1 MLTMRSSGARLL
13 LILTALTAPSLTL
26 AQNGGDRTGR
36 TNLDT
41 VRVKGERSESRG
53 YRATTLRSRTGTAM
67 PLRDVPQSVSVVTR
81 AQIADQ
87 AMQSMS
93 DVVRYVPGVT
103 MGQGEGHRD
112 APTIRGVGSTADFF
126 VNGVRDDA
134 QYLRDVYNLEQ
145 VEALKGANA
154 LAFGRGGGGGVINR
168 ITKEA
173 QWRRFGD
180 VSLEAGSY
188 SHTRGTF
195 DVGNALSPRAA
206 VRLTGMAEH
215 SGSFRK
221 AVDLD
226 RSGVNPTVAMLLG
239 STSVRLGF
247 EHFQDRRTVDR
258 GIPSLNGVPLA
269 GATRTFFGN
278 PDENSSR
285 AFVRS
290 GSAVVERGDGGGVMV
305 RSQLRFTD
313 YDKGYQNTVPG
324 SVTADGSEVT
334 ISAYRNDTRRR
345 NLFNQTDVIAHRTT
359 GPVRHQ
365 FVVGAELARQATDNF
380 RQTGYF
386 TGTATSVR
394 APIGAPTL
402 GTPLTFRQSA
412 TDADNSA
419 LAHVVSG
426 YLQHQAEL
434 GSHWQTT
441 LGLRW
446 DRFAIDVDDH
456 RSGATRSR
464 TDALVS
470 PRAGL
475 VFKPIEALSAYGS
488 YGTSSLP
495 SSGEQFS
502 SLDATTETLAPERF
516 RNREVGLKW
525 DASRSLAVTVA
536 LYQLDRTN
544 TRANDP
550 NTPGRIVQTGAQRST
565 GGELGV
571 TGNVTSRW
579 QVAGGWAVQ
588 RATIRRA
595 TASAAAGATVPLV
608 PYQMLS
614 LWNRLRL
621 QQRVGAA
628 IGVVHQGRMYAAIDN
643 TVALPAFTRWDGA
656 LYVDLSRQLRMQVNV
671 ENLLDASY
679 HATSHGNNNILP
691 GAPRTVRMSLVA
703 SP

>member
-1 MLTMRSSGARLL
+1 MQRLSAAHLL
-13 LILTALTAPSLTL
+13 LSLATLTTPALTV
-26 AQNGGDRTGR
+26 AQNGGTRTGT

-41 VRVKGERSESRG
+41 VRVKGERTESRG
-53 YRATTLRSRTGTAM
+53 YRATTLRSGTRTPT
-67 PLRDVPQSVSVVTR
+67 PLRDVPQSVAVITR

-87 AMQSMS
+87 AMRSMS

-112 APTIRGVGSTADFF
+112 APTIRGVSSTADFF

-134 QYLRDVYNLEQ
+134 QYLRDVYNLER

-154 LAFGRGGGGGVINR
+154 LAFGRGGGGGVLNR
-168 ITKEA
+168 VTKEA
-173 QWRRFGD
+173 QWMRSGD
-180 VSLEAGSY
+180 LSLEAGSF

-215 SGSFRK
+215 SGSFRN
-221 AVDLD
+221 AIGLD

-239 STSVRLGF
+239 STALRLGF

-258 GIPSLNGVPLA
+258 GIPSFNGVPLA
-269 GATRTFFGN
+269 GATRAFFGN
-278 PDENSSR
+278 PDENRSR

-290 GSAVVERGDGGGVMV
+290 GSAVVERGEERGVMV
-305 RSQLRFTD
+305 RSHLRFTD
-313 YDKGYQNTVPG
+313 YDKSYQNTVPG
-324 SVTADGSEVT
+324 SVSADGSEVT
-334 ISAYRNDTRRR
+334 IAAYRNDTRRR
-345 NLFNQTDVIAHRTT
+345 NLFNQTDVIASRTT
-359 GPVRHQ
+359 GAVRHV
-365 FVVGAELARQATDNF
+365 FLVGAEFARQATDNF
-380 RQTGYF
+380 RETGYF
-386 TGTATSVR
+386 DGTATSVR
-394 APIGAPTL
+394 ALIGAPTI
-402 GTPLTFRQSA
+402 GTPVAFRQSA

-426 YLQHQAEL
+426 YVQHQAEL
-434 GSHWQTT
+434 GTHWQTT
-441 LGLRW
+441 VGLRW
-446 DRFAIDVDDH
+446 DRFAIDFDDH
-456 RSGATRSR
+456 RSGAARSR

-488 YGTSSLP
+488 YSISSLP

-516 RNREVGLKW
+516 TNREVGLKW
-525 DASRSLAVTVA
+525 DARPSLAVTVA
-536 LYQLDRTN
+536 LFQLDRTN

-550 NTPGRIVQTGAQRST
+550 NTPGRIVQTGAQRSS

-571 TGNVTSRW
+571 TGHVTSRW
-579 QVAGGWAVQ
+579 QLAGGWAVQ

-595 TASAAAGATVPLV
+595 TSSAAAGATIPLV

-614 LWNRLRL
+614 LWNRVRL

-628 IGVVHQGRMYAAIDN
+628 LGIVHQGRMYAAIDN
-643 TVALPAFTRWDGA
+643 RVTLPAFTRWDGA
-656 LYVDLSRQLRMQVNV
+656 LYVDLSRQMRMQVNV
-671 ENLLDASY
+671 ENLLGVSY
-679 HATSHGNNNILP
+679 FATAHGNNNILP
-691 GAPRTVRMSLVA
+691 GAPRTVRLSLVA